1 MPVLEILYEAP
12 RQSPA
17 RGSILL
23 IHGACMGAWCWKDNF
38 LPWFADQG
46 YATYALS
53 LRNHAGSEKQ
63 GRLRF
68 KSIYEYVDDLRQAIR
83 PLEGPVYLVG
93 HSMGGFII
101 QHYLSRSPDPK
112 VRKAVLLC
120 SAPAQGDFGVIGRL
134 IRKLPIPFMFANLRL
149 SWTPVFRKPTNA
161 RTVMFSEQFPA
172 EKIGEVIRNMQDE
185 SFLAFLEM
193 IALNLP
199 DHRKVATPLMV
210 VGGEKDFLVSETATR
225 KMAALYGIDPII
237 IPGGPHNLMMETGWE
252 EIAESIH
259 GFISAAGSS

>member
-1 MPVLEILYEAP
+1 
-12 RQSPA
+12 
-17 RGSILL
+17 
-23 IHGACMGAWCWKDNF
+23 MGAWCWKDNF
-38 LPWFADQG
+38 LPWFAHQG

-68 KSIYEYVDDLRQAIR
+68 NSIYEYVDDLRQAIR

-120 SAPAQGDFGVIGRL
+120 STPAQGDFRVIGRL
-134 IRKLPIPFMFANLRL
+134 IRKLPIPFLLGNLRL
-149 SWTPVFRKPTNA
+149 SWAPIIRNTANA
-161 RTVMFSEQFPA
+161 RTVMFSPQCPE
-172 EKIGEVIRNMQDE
+172 ESVRKVINQMQDE

-199 DHRKVATPLMV
+199 DHRKVATPLMI

-225 KMAALYGIDPII
+225 KMASLYGVNPLII
-237 IPGGPHNLMMETGWE
+237 QGGPHNLMMETGWE
-252 EIAESIH
+252 KIAESIH
-259 GFISAAGSS
+259 GFLSAAVSS